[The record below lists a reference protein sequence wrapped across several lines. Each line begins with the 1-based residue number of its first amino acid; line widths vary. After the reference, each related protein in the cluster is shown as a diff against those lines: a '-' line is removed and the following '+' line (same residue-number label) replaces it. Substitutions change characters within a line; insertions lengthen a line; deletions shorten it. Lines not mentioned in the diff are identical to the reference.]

1 VTVRRIA
8 NTVQGLAVS
17 QDPGSIRNDR
27 QAQTNPGSVA
37 QGGGAAFFD
46 VGTVKTISGT
56 HLTVSF
62 RGQVTKAVMATDEPL
77 KPDQRVWLLTANDG
91 TLVVLGSVKS

>member
-1 VTVRRIA
+1 MTVRRIV

-27 QAQTNPGSVA
+27 QTQTNPGNAS
-37 QGGGAAFFD
+37 GGAAAFFD

-91 TLVVLGSVKS
+91 TLVVLGSVKQ

>member
-1 VTVRRIA
+1 M
-8 NTVQGLAVS
+8 
-17 QDPGSIRNDR
+17 
-27 QAQTNPGSVA
+27 
-37 QGGGAAFFD
+37 
-46 VGTVKTISGT
+46 